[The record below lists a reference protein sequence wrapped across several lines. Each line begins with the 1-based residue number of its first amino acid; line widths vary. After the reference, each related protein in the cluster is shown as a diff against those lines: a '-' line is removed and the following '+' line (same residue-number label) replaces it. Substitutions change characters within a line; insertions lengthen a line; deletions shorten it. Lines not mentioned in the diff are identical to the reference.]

1 MTLTERTRGN
11 PAGIHRTPGR
21 ERDGRVGNNVSIH
34 GLLFPVTAP
43 RKSRPFHPGSRA
55 YLCAGPMG
63 CTDDPG
69 SEDSATRHTSSSRGT
84 RIEAARGPAAGR
96 RLPVAAEVGAR

>member
-1 MTLTERTRGN
+1 MTLPERTRGN
-11 PAGIHRTPGR
+11 PTSLRPTPRR

-43 RKSRPFHPGSRA
+43 QESGRFHSGSRA
-55 YLCAGPMG
+55 FPGAGLMG

-69 SEDSATRHTSSSRGT
+69 TEDSATRFMSSTRGT
-84 RIEAARGPAAGR
+84 SLDTARGPAAGR